1 MKISRFVELCKYIGL
16 IRVQFS
22 PFLSYKMSMAV
33 SPQIHVV
40 LLAGD
45 LVLQGSR
52 ILIQRVMKGDLLL
65 IVIFVDEPMYKSSE
79 ALLFPKESRRSVV
92 LFPKKYEARSSLV
105 CSCTIVF

>member
-1 MKISRFVELCKYIGL
+1 MSWHAICGVMKISCFVEICKHIGL
-16 IRVQFS
+16 IGVQFS
-22 PFLSYKMSMAV
+22 PFSSYKMSMAV

-52 ILIQRVMKGDLLL
+52 NLIRRVMKGDLLL

-79 ALLFPKESRRSVV
+79 ALLFQKERSGINCTVS
-92 LFPKKYEARSSLV
+92 KKL
-105 CSCTIVF
+105 